1 MHKTHYRR
9 AAAATALAAS
19 LAGPAQ
25 AAADLY
31 GTVYP
36 SATPLYL
43 MNQATGAATAGPG
56 TGTGGIADLASSGNT
71 TSVWGV
77 SEASNTLFRF
87 DAATGAVLG
96 TVAVTGAPE
105 SIVSLAWDNGL
116 GVLYGSTAASFG
128 GLNNLYRIDPVTGA
142 ATLIGNLQIDKMY
155 ALAYN
160 PADKFLYGANGEIGE
175 TSYLWKID
183 PSSGAASAMGVL
195 EATGNFDLAFR
206 PGDNVLFM
214 VSSDSHS
221 LYTVNPLNAVTT
233 LVGPYGDPLNIAGLA
248 FAVPEPETWAL
259 MAGGLLLVARR
270 LASTRSA
277 RRDD

>member
-1 MHKTHYRR
+1 MRKAHFHL
-9 AAAATALAAS
+9 AVSATALAAA
-19 LAGPAQ
+19 LAGPAH

-43 MNQATGAATAGPG
+43 MNQATGAATVGPA
-56 TGTGGIADLASSGNT
+56 TGMGGIADLASSGTT

-77 SEASNTLFRF
+77 SESSNTLFRF

-105 SIVSLAWDNGL
+105 PIVSLAWDNAL
-116 GVLYGSTAASFG
+116 DVLYGSTAASFG
-128 GLNNLYRIDPVTGA
+128 GFNNLYRIDPGTGA
-142 ATLIGNLQIDKMY
+142 ATLIGNLQIDKIY

-183 PSSGAASAMGVL
+183 PSSAAAIAMGAL

-214 VSSDSHS
+214 ASSDSYS

-270 LASTRSA
+270 LASTRGA

>member
-1 MHKTHYRR
+1 L
-9 AAAATALAAS
+9 AIAATALAAA
-19 LAGPAQ
+19 LAGPAH
-25 AAADLY
+25 AASDLY

-43 MNQATGAATAGPG
+43 MNQATGAATAGPA
-56 TGTGGIADLASSGNT
+56 TGVGGIADLASSGTT

-77 SEASNTLFRF
+77 SESSNTLFRF

-105 SIVSLAWDNGL
+105 LIVSLAWDNSL
-116 GVLYGSTAASFG
+116 DVLYGSTAASFG
-128 GLNNLYRIDPVTGA
+128 GFNNLYRIDPGTGA
-142 ATLIGNLQIDKMY
+142 ATLIGNLQIDKIY

-160 PADKFLYGANGEIGE
+160 PADKFLYGANGEVGE

-183 PSSGAASAMGVL
+183 PSSAAAIAMGAL
-195 EATGNFDLAFR
+195 EATGNYDLAFR

-214 VSSDSHS
+214 ASSDSYS

-233 LVGPYGDPLNIAGLA
+233 LVGPYGDPINIAGLA

>member
-1 MHKTHYRR
+1 MRKTHFHL
-9 AAAATALAAS
+9 AIAATALAAA
-19 LAGPAQ
+19 LAGPAH
-25 AAADLY
+25 AAPDLY

-43 MNQATGAATAGPG
+43 MNQATGAATAGPA
-56 TGTGGIADLASSGNT
+56 TGVAGIADLASSGTT

-77 SEASNTLFRF
+77 SESSNTLFRF

-105 SIVSLAWDNGL
+105 LIVSLAWDNSL
-116 GVLYGSTAASFG
+116 DVLYGSTAASFG
-128 GLNNLYRIDPVTGA
+128 GFNNLYRIDPGTGA
-142 ATLIGNLQIDKMY
+142 ATLIGNLQIDKIY

-160 PADKFLYGANGEIGE
+160 PADKFLYGANGEVGE

-183 PSSGAASAMGVL
+183 PSSAAAIAMGAL

-214 VSSDSHS
+214 ASSDSYS